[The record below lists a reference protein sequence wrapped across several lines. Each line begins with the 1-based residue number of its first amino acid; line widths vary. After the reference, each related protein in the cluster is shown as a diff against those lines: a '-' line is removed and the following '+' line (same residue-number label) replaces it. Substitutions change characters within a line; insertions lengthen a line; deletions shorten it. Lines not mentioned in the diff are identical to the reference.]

1 MKRGNDSSCD
11 RFFCQNKMEYVV
23 YLTMD
28 FHNETY
34 TTCVYVCK
42 YHLNHFIRYNEAN
55 EIYQI
60 QQFTELKTGI
70 HNQIPKQEQDQG
82 EGAK

>member
-1 MKRGNDSSCD
+1 MKRGKDSTCD
-11 RFFCQNKMEYVV
+11 RFFCNNQMEYVI

-70 HNQIPKQEQDQG
+70 HNKIPKERT
-82 EGAK
+82 KLK